1 MSTRSLPRAIAAA
14 AALLAVPSALV
25 ASPGDAHAEGRVI
38 ASLAARVSEGSWLV
52 ARADV
57 RVAGAELT
65 KGTRVRVTR
74 VALRDGVPT
83 HVDLALCDGAVAR
96 GLSIERAL
104 AYFRVGG

>member
-1 MSTRSLPRAIAAA
+1 MSTRSLPRALAAA
-14 AALLAVPSALV
+14 AALLAVPSAL
-25 ASPGDAHAEGRVI
+25 AAAPGTARAEGRVI
-38 ASLAARVSEGSWLV
+38 ASLASRVSEGSWLV

-74 VALRDGVPT
+74 VVRHEGAPT

-96 GLSIERAL
+96 DLTIERAL